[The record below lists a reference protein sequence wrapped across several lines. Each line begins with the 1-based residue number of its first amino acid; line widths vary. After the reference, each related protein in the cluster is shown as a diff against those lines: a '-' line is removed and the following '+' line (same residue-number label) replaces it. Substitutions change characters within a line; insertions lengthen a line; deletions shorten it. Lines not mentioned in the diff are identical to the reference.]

1 MRAQEIQ
8 GTVGNFIAADLLNA
22 KNIRTSF
29 KSMLAGELQAIETF
43 ADSWQ
48 VALEKYFGQSSQ
60 NYYHVMKMYSLITL

>member
-8 GTVGNFIAADLLNA
+8 GTFGNFIAADLLNA

-29 KSMLAGELQAIETF
+29 KSMLADELQAIKTF

-48 VALEKYFGQSSQ
+48 VALENISG
-60 NYYHVMKMYSLITL
+60 SLRKVIIT